1 MGFLFGHQH
10 SMATQPP
17 DLNGMHMQNSAY
29 GLCIPIVYGTM
40 RVSMNV
46 IWATPVWAVGTTHE
60 EGGKGLGGGASQ
72 TTYEYYMGVLGGL
85 CEGPIHYIKR
95 YWQGKDAYPSL
106 RGGHYGDVF
115 WFIYEGWQGQAQ
127 AAYFNSSYQSQGLG
141 YNLLAYC
148 FRPNVYLGDSPDL
161 PNCSFEIVGKG
172 SELYDE
178 VTLVNPDALPSFILY
193 DLLTNPQYGAGFP
206 TSSFY
211 GGQRDLEIAN
221 YGAQQ
226 DLWSTDFD
234 KYCEAVN
241 LYISASFD
249 TQRSAADIVKEICLI
264 SNAAPV
270 WTGDSLKVLPL
281 CDAPVS
287 GFTPN
292 VTPVAGI
299 TESDILEPIQITRA
313 TPADAYNSQQVEYLD
328 RSHDYNPT
336 IVEARNDAAVR
347 TYGLRPA
354 PPLQLHEI
362 TTVNVA
368 MQVAQLSVQ
377 RSITL
382 LNKYTL
388 KLSAR
393 WQLLDPM
400 DIIAVSDTRENMSDA
415 LLRIQTVTL
424 NEDGSVSIEAED
436 FIPGTYTPA
445 MYASPTADSGGS
457 NASDATAN
465 CAAPVI
471 FPSSAAYSPN
481 QRELCLATAGPQPLE
496 AWTSGHNYSVGN
508 IVTYGDLQYI
518 CIAAVTADTVPPYE
532 DATHWQVCS
541 WGGCNVWVSTDNQT
555 YAQVGTITQAARYGK
570 LVAELPPGETFPTA
584 DTTNTLSVDLT
595 QSGGKLL
602 SASQA
607 DADALRT
614 LLWVDG
620 EYMAYETAQL
630 RSVAPTGPNLF
641 DLTYLQ
647 RGVYDTSSK
656 DHLAGASI
664 VRLDSA
670 VLHVPC
676 NVATG
681 ATVYVKLQSFNAVG
695 GALQDLSTLTPYT
708 HVVDLPAIAAPTS
721 LAIVQTGQSQA
732 AYLAQWTANRA
743 LRTLSVFQRAY
754 SATPGNP
761 DTDSAWTLAQTFS
774 LATVAPDGSIG
785 CGALAQAFNLGF
797 MAGGQSNVAV
807 QLTDAWGEKSGWVVI
822 DGERPSTVVT
832 SDYTI
837 QPVDYMILADATAGA
852 FAVTLPASASTGQSY
867 IVQKTDTS
875 ANEVTVNGV
884 ALGTQGA
891 TVTWTWNGSA
901 WIMTG
906 RF

>member
-1 MGFLFGHQH
+1 
-10 SMATQPP
+10 MATQPP

-29 GLCIPIVYGTM
+29 GLCIPIVYGAM

-60 EGGKGLGGGASQ
+60 EGGKGGGGQSE
-72 TTYEYYMGVLGGL
+72 TTYEYYMGIIGGL
-85 CEGPIHYIKR
+85 CEGPIRGVKR

-106 RGGHYGDVF
+106 AGGHYGDVF
-115 WFIYEGWQGQAQ
+115 WFIHNGTQGQAQ
-127 AAYFNSSYQSQGLG
+127 SAYFNSSYQSQGLG
-141 YNLLAYC
+141 YNSLAYC
-148 FRPNVYLGDSPDL
+148 FRPNVYLGNSPDL
-161 PNCSFEIVGKG
+161 PNCSFEIEGKG
-172 SELYDE
+172 CGNEQDLAW
-178 VTLVNPDALPSFILY
+178 PDALPSFIIH

-206 TSSFY
+206 TSSFATGW
-211 GGQRDLEIAN
+211 GGGSIDA
-221 YGAQQ
+221 
-226 DLWSTDFD
+226 
-234 KYCEAVN
+234 YCDAVR

-249 TQRSAADIVKEICLI
+249 TQRSAADIVKELCLI
-264 SNAAPV
+264 CDAAPV
-270 WTGDSLKVLPL
+270 WTGVALKVLPL

-287 GFTPN
+287 GFTPD
-292 VTPVAGI
+292 VAPVADI
-299 TESDILEPIQITRA
+299 TESDILEPIQITRT

-368 MQVAQLSVQ
+368 MQVAQLSIQ

-400 DIIAVSDTRENMSDA
+400 DIIAVSDARENMSDA

-445 MYASPTADSGGS
+445 MYASPTVDPGGS
-457 NASDATAN
+457 HASDTTAN

-471 FPSSAAYSPN
+471 FPSTAAYSPN

-496 AWTSGHNYSVGN
+496 AWTPGHSYSVGN
-508 IVTYGDLQYI
+508 IVTYGDLLYI
-518 CIAAVTADTVPPYE
+518 CIKAIVSQPIIIGSPLPACYIAPYQLAE
-532 DATHWQVCS
+532 YWQVCS

-555 YAQVGTITQAARYGK
+555 YAKVGTIMQAARYGK
-570 LVAELPPGETFPTA
+570 LVAELPPGATFPAA
-584 DTTNTLSVDLT
+584 DTTYTLSVDLS

-620 EYMAYETAQL
+620 EYLAYETAQL

-647 RGVYDTSSK
+647 RGVYDTTSK
-656 DHLAGASI
+656 DHLANAPI

-681 ATVYVKLQSFNAVG
+681 ATVYVKLQSFNAAG

-732 AYLAQWTANRA
+732 TYLAQWTANRA
-743 LRTLSVFQRAY
+743 LRTLSVFQRPY

-761 DTDSAWTLAQTFS
+761 DTDSAWTLAQTYS
-774 LATVAPDGSIG
+774 LATAAPDGSVG
-785 CGALAQAFNLGF
+785 CGALSQAFTLGVL
-797 MAGGQSNVAV
+797 AGQSNVAV
-807 QLTDAWGEKSGWVVI
+807 HLTDAWGEKSAWVVI

-832 SDYTI
+832 AAYTI
-837 QPVDYMILADATAGA
+837 QAVDYMILADATAGA
-852 FAVTLPASASTGQSY
+852 FTVTLPASASTGQSY
-867 IVQKTDTS
+867 VIQKTDTS
-875 ANEVTVNGV
+875 ANAVTVNGV
-884 ALGTQGA
+884 ALNTQNA
-891 TVTWTWNGSA
+891 TVTWTWNGSV

>member
-1 MGFLFGHQH
+1 MGFIFGHQH

-17 DLNGMHMQNSAY
+17 DLNGMHIQNSAY

-46 IWATPVWAVGTTHE
+46 IWATPVWAVGTTHDV
-60 EGGKGLGGGASQ
+60 GGKGGGGQSE
-72 TTYEYYMGVLGGL
+72 TTYEYYMGIIGGL
-85 CEGPIHYIKR
+85 CEGPIQGIKR

-106 RGGHYGDVF
+106 EGGHYGDVF
-115 WFIYEGWQGQAQ
+115 WFIHKGELGQAQ
-127 AAYFNSSYQSQGLG
+127 DAYFNGSYQSQGLG

-148 FRPNVYLGDSPDL
+148 FRSNVYLGDSPDL
-161 PNCSFEIVGKG
+161 PNCSFEIIGPG
-172 SELYDE
+172 SQWNGE
-178 VTLVNPDALPSFILY
+178 TLIAPDTLPSFIIF

-206 TSSFY
+206 ASSFAT
-211 GGQRDLEIAN
+211 GWGDSIDA
-221 YGAQQ
+221 
-226 DLWSTDFD
+226 
-234 KYCEAVN
+234 YCNAVE

-249 TQRSAADIVKEICLI
+249 SQRSAADIVKELCLI
-264 SNAAPV
+264 CNAAPV
-270 WTGDSLKVLPL
+270 WTGVALKVLPL

-292 VTPVAGI
+292 VTPVADI
-299 TESDILEPIQITRA
+299 TESDILEPIQITRT
-313 TPADAYNSQQVEYLD
+313 TPTDAYNSQQVEYLD

-362 TTVNVA
+362 TTANVA
-368 MQVAQLSVQ
+368 MQVAQLSIQ

-400 DIIAVSDTRENMSDA
+400 DIIAVSDARENMVEA

-445 MYASPTADSGGS
+445 MYASPTVDPGGS
-457 NASDATAN
+457 NCSDATAN

-471 FPSSAAYSPN
+471 FPSTAAYSPN

-496 AWTSGHNYSVGN
+496 AWTSGHDYSVGD
-508 IVTYGDLQYI
+508 IVTYGDILYL
-518 CIAAVTADTVPPYE
+518 CLVAVTADTIPPYE
-532 DATHWQVCS
+532 DATHWRMCS
-541 WGGCNVWVSTDNQT
+541 WGGCHVWVSTDNQT
-555 YAQVGTITQAARYGK
+555 YAQVGAITQAARYGK
-570 LVAELPPGETFPTA
+570 LVAELPPGATFPTA
-584 DTTNTLSVDLT
+584 DTANTLSVDLT
-595 QSGGKLL
+595 QSGGKLI
-602 SASQA
+602 SGSQA

-620 EYMAYETAQL
+620 EYLAYETAQL

-647 RGVYDTSSK
+647 RGVFDTTSK
-656 DHLAGASI
+656 DHLANASI

-681 ATVYVKLQSFNAVG
+681 TTVYVKLQSFNAAG

-732 AYLAQWTANRA
+732 TYLAQWTANRA
-743 LRTLSVFQRAY
+743 LRTLSVFQRPY

-774 LATVAPDGSIG
+774 LATAAPDGSVG
-785 CGALAQAFNLGF
+785 CGALSQAFTLGVLT
-797 MAGGQSNVAV
+797 GQSNVAV
-807 QLTDAWGEKSGWVVI
+807 HLTDVWGEKSAWVVI
-822 DGERPSTVVT
+822 DGERPSTTVT
-832 SDYTI
+832 AAYTI
-837 QPVDYMILADATAGA
+837 QAVDYMILADATAGA
-852 FAVTLPASASTGQSY
+852 FTVTLPASASTGQSY
-867 IVQKTDTS
+867 VIQKTDTS
-875 ANEVTVNGV
+875 ANAVTVNGV
-884 ALGTQGA
+884 ALNTQNA